1 MLSLIYYAYNIY
13 TYNIYMASDTHFNKT
28 NVVIKLENGD
38 IAITPWDVFCMMY
51 HKVQTDFAEYYPK
64 LIITVTNDTLKKI
77 FDEILVSFES
87 KEISISPCIEFM
99 NYYVDIKYKLA
110 EKNEK
115 FSIDIARQFF
125 I

>member
-1 MLSLIYYAYNIY
+1 
-13 TYNIYMASDTHFNKT
+13 MASDTHFNKT